1 MGTDKNGRWKAD
13 PLEPF
18 NAGLNGMSPE
28 LIRDSMRPEND
39 GRNLVILWIGAVC
52 TVALG
57 VFGRSILMIG
67 FGVLA
72 SALAILWTR
81 SRHYVPRRRTKPRG
95 RASKRDG
102 DRRKG

>member
-1 MGTDKNGRWKAD
+1 MGTDKHGRWKAD

-18 NAGLNGMSPE
+18 PRGIHGMAPE

-39 GRNLVILWIGAVC
+39 GRNLVILWIGAIG
-52 TVALG
+52 TLALG
-57 VFGRSILMIG
+57 VFGRSILLIG

-81 SRHYVPRRRTKPRG
+81 SRHYVPHRRRKPHG
-95 RASKRDG
+95 RAATPG
-102 DRRKG
+102 DELGEV

>member
-18 NAGLNGMSPE
+18 NAGLNGVSPE

-39 GRNLVILWIGAVC
+39 GRNLVILWIGAVG
-52 TVALG
+52 TLALG
-57 VFGRSILMIG
+57 VFGRSVLLIG

-72 SALAILWTR
+72 SALAILWTK
-81 SRHYVPRRRTKPRG
+81 SRHYVPHRRARPHGRHADRG
-95 RASKRDG
+95 S
-102 DRRKG
+102 